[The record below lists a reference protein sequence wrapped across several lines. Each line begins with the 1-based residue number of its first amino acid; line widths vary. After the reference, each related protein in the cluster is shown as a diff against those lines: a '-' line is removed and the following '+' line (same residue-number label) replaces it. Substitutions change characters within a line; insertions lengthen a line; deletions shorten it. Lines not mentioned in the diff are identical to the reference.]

1 MNKNARAKIE
11 TRTVGN
17 LRYTDTADRDYGSP
31 NVSIE
36 TVQLGTGS
44 RTKLTLMGFG
54 GAGCCIRSLDLN
66 GHEARTLYRVL
77 EKHYGYAG
85 ALKAA
90 RADKD
95 EWREVAENN
104 AGEKLRLNLELAR
117 ETLSHM
123 RTRRMLDDLGE
134 SMLKIALVEMPA
146 AIDLAYEAGKQS
158 MLEPAR
164 AAAKIAFR
172 AGMTMGA
179 EQRRGQLELFSD
191 LGLPSL

>member
-1 MNKNARAKIE
+1 MNKNARAKIV
-11 TRTVGN
+11 TRAVGN

-54 GAGCCIRSLDLN
+54 GPSSWPSLDLN

-123 RTRRMLDDLGE
+123 RTRRMLDDLAG

-172 AGMTMGA
+172 AGMTKGFKA
-179 EQRRGQLELFSD
+179 AQQLELFSD

>member
-1 MNKNARAKIE
+1 MMNKNARAKIV
-11 TRTVGN
+11 TTTVGN
-17 LRYTDTADRDYGSP
+17 MRYTDTMDRDYGAP

-36 TVQLGTGS
+36 TEKLGTGS
-44 RTKLTLMGFG
+44 RTRLTMMGFG
-54 GAGCCIRSLDLN
+54 GVGCKVNLDLN

-77 EKHYGYAG
+77 EKHYGYVG

-146 AIDLAYEAGKQS
+146 AMDLAYEAGKQS

-172 AGMTMGA
+172 AGMTKGFKA
-179 EQRRGQLELFSD
+179 AQQLELFSD

>member
-1 MNKNARAKIE
+1 MMNKNARAKIE

-17 LRYTDTADRDYGSP
+17 RRYTDTADRDYGSP

-95 EWREVAENN
+95 ESKKKPNIIHQIN
-104 AGEKLRLNLELAR
+104 KLVIYMKKQKN
-117 ETLSHM
+117 S
-123 RTRRMLDDLGE
+123 
-134 SMLKIALVEMPA
+134 KIIPQ
-146 AIDLAYEAGKQS
+146 D
-158 MLEPAR
+158 
-164 AAAKIAFR
+164 
-172 AGMTMGA
+172 
-179 EQRRGQLELFSD
+179 
-191 LGLPSL
+191 